1 MVVKIFETPRTY
13 TLAEYE
19 VLVTF
24 DEGASLDRVRAN
36 KDSMTHTDI
45 LVTSTDLPQIKMFDE
60 ELARQLARST
70 ADYVIR
76 YVNETNFSSKNDTF
90 LDKSR
95 DLLTMLRS
103 GTEDYYAYERTF
115 GKLVQQTLYQMLD
128 VDNLEQSSFLL
139 KDEDI
144 VKTLLEIES
153 NLLMGCEWLE
163 LSEQY
168 STWTADEEIG
178 YVTNSIRTVLV
189 NFEELYSKVILG
201 EGTQFMMDLEAFKIQ
216 ISKYS
221 RLQNNLEDKE
231 LSDL

>member
-1 MVVKIFETPRTY
+1 
-13 TLAEYE
+13 
-19 VLVTF
+19 
-24 DEGASLDRVRAN
+24 
-36 KDSMTHTDI
+36 
-45 LVTSTDLPQIKMFDE
+45 
-60 ELARQLARST
+60 
-70 ADYVIR
+70 
-76 YVNETNFSSKNDTF
+76 
-90 LDKSR
+90 
-95 DLLTMLRS
+95 
-103 GTEDYYAYERTF
+103 
-115 GKLVQQTLYQMLD
+115 
-128 VDNLEQSSFLL
+128 
-139 KDEDI
+139 
-144 VKTLLEIES
+144 
-153 NLLMGCEWLE
+153 MGCEWLE

>member
-1 MVVKIFETPRTY
+1 M
-13 TLAEYE
+13 
-19 VLVTF
+19 
-24 DEGASLDRVRAN
+24 
-36 KDSMTHTDI
+36 
-45 LVTSTDLPQIKMFDE
+45 
-60 ELARQLARST
+60 
-70 ADYVIR
+70 
-76 YVNETNFSSKNDTF
+76 
-90 LDKSR
+90 
-95 DLLTMLRS
+95 
-103 GTEDYYAYERTF
+103 
-115 GKLVQQTLYQMLD
+115 
-128 VDNLEQSSFLL
+128 
-139 KDEDI
+139 
-144 VKTLLEIES
+144 EIES

-201 EGTQFMMDLEAFKIQ
+201 EGTQFVMDLEAFKIQ